1 MYGPSQLGWNFP
13 SVGLAVFLKTIL
25 KTNSIGR
32 NVRGFTHWLCKFANL
47 RWYDAMRTTAVSRSS
62 SVVSRSLAMASAFAF
77 SRIYARTVG
86 ILISV
91 GMMAS
96 IPYVRAN
103 DDTLVG
109 FRLVVL

>member
-1 MYGPSQLGWNFP
+1 
-13 SVGLAVFLKTIL
+13 
-25 KTNSIGR
+25 
-32 NVRGFTHWLCKFANL
+32 
-47 RWYDAMRTTAVSRSS
+47 MRTASASRSS
-62 SVVSRSLAMASAFAF
+62 SVVSRSLAMASTFAF
-77 SRIYARTVG
+77 SGISARTVG

-103 DDTLVG
+103 GDMPVG